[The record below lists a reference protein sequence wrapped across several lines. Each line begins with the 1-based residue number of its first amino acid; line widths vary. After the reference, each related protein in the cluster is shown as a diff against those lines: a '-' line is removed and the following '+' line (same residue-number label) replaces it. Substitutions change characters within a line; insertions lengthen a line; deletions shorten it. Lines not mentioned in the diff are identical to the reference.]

1 MGEKHMKKLSSFAL
15 AVILCLGLAAPASA
29 AQALPTASKVETSL
43 ARVSPPLT
51 ETDSSGASV
60 STFIDYFFVIDQQ
73 GVLWQYRNEKYALDV
88 PMTEF
93 QRTWVAD
100 HVAQIGENE
109 DGIGILK
116 TDGTFAF
123 YRVGDEEKFYPGAT
137 GVVAVRG
144 TYYLTG
150 QGELYMYY
158 WDTGGAYI
166 MTEAG
171 SRREREAGFK
181 TKLIASNVISFNRA
195 EGYVTAD
202 NTVHYGFRSVKGSSK
217 IKTVVIGN
225 GSSAVYGIHPT
236 FAVDTNGRLYGWGN
250 NTWGTV
256 GNGGSFDDRQF
267 DWWGAIP
274 TDIPLTYTLV
284 VNDMTPILD
293 NVEEV
298 WDSGAIYALD
308 REGNYW
314 TWGDYDQPATITA
327 YSTPPADY
335 DYVRESQGFTYYIK
349 EAKDSFPL
357 GKPYASPRK
366 MRAGE
371 TVTMLSNY
379 RQGEDGTIYATY
391 RDVEYA
397 LPHTGGILGGPL
409 QYTVGA
415 PVPDLTVPDIQV
427 TTPTPTPT
435 PTPEEGFTDVPA
447 DAYYAQAVDWAVE
460 REITTG
466 TSATTFSPDK
476 TCSNAEII
484 TFLWRAMGS
493 PEPKGEGHFRNVGMG
508 AYYYKAAVWAAEEGL
523 VPGDLFDAYSDCTR
537 SSTVTYLWKLAGS
550 PKGSS
555 SAFTDVPADADY
567 AQAVAW
573 AVENGI
579 TSGTGNNIFSPD
591 TTCTRGQIVTFLY
604 RALGN

>member
-1 MGEKHMKKLSSFAL
+1 MKKRLLSLAL
-15 AVILCLGLAAPASA
+15 ALVLCLGLAVPASA
-29 AQALPTASKVETSL
+29 AQALPTASRVETSL
-43 ARVSPPLT
+43 AHVSQPLT
-51 ETDSSGASV
+51 EADSSGASLF
-60 STFIDYFFVIDQQ
+60 TYIDYFFVIDRQ
-73 GVLWQYRNEKYALDV
+73 GVLWQYRNEKHALDV
-88 PMTEF
+88 PSAGF

-100 HVAQIGENE
+100 HVAQIGETE
-109 DGIGILK
+109 HGIGILK
-116 TDGTFAF
+116 TDGTFVF
-123 YRVGDEEKFYPGAT
+123 YRVGDEEKFYPGVT
-137 GVVAVRG
+137 GVVSVRG

-166 MTEAG
+166 MTEEG

-181 TKLIASNVISFNRA
+181 TKLIASNVISFNSA

-202 NTVHYGFRSVKGSSK
+202 NTIHSGSQSIKGSSK
-217 IKTVVIGN
+217 IKTVVIGDRR
-225 GSSAVYGIHPT
+225 SATYGIRT
-236 FAVDTNGRLYGWGN
+236 AFAIDTNGKLYGWGN

-256 GNGGSFDDRQF
+256 GNGGSFDSKQF
-267 DWWGAIP
+267 EWWGSIP
-274 TDIPLTYTLV
+274 TDIPLPYTLV

-298 WDSGAIYALD
+298 WDSDAIYALD

-314 TWGDYDQPATITA
+314 TWGDYDQPATMTA

-335 DYVRESQGFTYYIK
+335 DYVKDSQGSTYYVK
-349 EAKDSFPL
+349 EVADSFPL

-371 TVTMLSNY
+371 TVTMLSDY

-415 PVPDLTVPDIQV
+415 SVPDLTAPDIQP
-427 TTPTPTPT
+427 TTPTPT
-435 PTPEEGFTDVPA
+435 EGFTDVPA
-447 DAYYAQAVDWAVE
+447 SAYYAEAVDWAVE
-460 REITTG
+460 NNITAG
-466 TSATTFSPDK
+466 TSATTFSPDR
-476 TCSNAEII
+476 TCTTAQIL
-484 TFLWRAMGS
+484 TFLWRAKGS
-493 PEPKGEGHFRNVGMG
+493 PEPKAGDSFSDISSSD
-508 AYYYKAAVWAAEEGL
+508 YFYKAALWAKEKGL
-523 VPGDLFDAYSDCTR
+523 VSGDTFNGDTPCTR
-537 SSTVTYLWKLAGS
+537 SATVTYLWKLAGRPAAS
-550 PKGSS
+550 G
-555 SAFTDVPADADY
+555 SAFTDVPAGADY

-573 AVENGI
+573 AVKNGV
-579 TSGTGNNIFSPD
+579 TSGTSQTTFSPD

-604 RALGN
+604 RDMVK